1 VNGWKVRHVVAE
13 SEGCLLVGGERMKYL
28 GSEAAF
34 EAGRGW
40 VAPSCGGSSLVP
52 GSRLAAVLGPLEVVL
67 QPGGSAR
74 GV

>member
-1 VNGWKVRHVVAE
+1 
-13 SEGCLLVGGERMKYL
+13 MKYL
-28 GSEAAF
+28 GSEVAF
-34 EAGRGW
+34 EAGGGW